1 MLSRREL
8 ITGALG
14 SVATA
19 QQSQSRQHRLLLI
32 NPNTSAA
39 TTSQVLEN
47 ATRYARTGTEVSATN
62 PDEGPTII
70 LGRYEDQLATAAMLR
85 KVESLDRDSFDAL
98 IVAAYSDSGLYAL
111 RELLAVPVLG
121 LAESSMLLAS
131 TVGYKFTILTFVER
145 LRPFL
150 EDLVTRYGF
159 ETRLASIRIVE
170 LRATELRDSTGRPNP
185 LLIEQARMALVEDG
199 AEVIL
204 LGGSTL
210 AGLDKVLEA
219 EIEAPV
225 IDGVVA
231 AVKMAEALLDYGLR
245 TSKVK
250 AFRTPES
257 KRPG

>member
-1 MLSRREL
+1 M
-8 ITGALG
+8 TGALG
-14 SVATA
+14 LAA
-19 QQSQSRQHRLLLI
+19 GPQQVRPGPHRLLLV

-39 TTSQVLEN
+39 TTDQVLEN
-47 ATRYARTGTEVSATN
+47 AGRYARPGTEVAAIN
-62 PDEGPTII
+62 PDAGPSII

-85 KVESLDRDSFDAL
+85 KVEDLDRDSFDAL

-111 RELLAVPVLG
+111 RELLTVPVLG
-121 LAESSMLLAS
+121 LAESSMLLGS
-131 TVGYKFTILTFVER
+131 TVGHKFTILTFVER

-150 EDLVTRYGF
+150 EDLVTGYGF
-159 ETRLASIRIVE
+159 EDRLASIRIVE
-170 LRATELRDSTGRPNP
+170 LRAAELRDSSGQPNP
-185 LLIEQARMALVEDG
+185 LLIEAARAALVEDG

-210 AGLDKVLEA
+210 TGLDKVLET
-219 EIEAPV
+219 ELGAPV

-257 KRPG
+257 RRPG